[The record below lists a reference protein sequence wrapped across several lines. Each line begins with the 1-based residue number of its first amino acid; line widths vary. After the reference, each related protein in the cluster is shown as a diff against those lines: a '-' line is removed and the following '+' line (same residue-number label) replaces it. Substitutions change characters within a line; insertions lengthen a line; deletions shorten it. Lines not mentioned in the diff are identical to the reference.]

1 MALETLGG
9 WDIWHVGQMAF
20 RSYGTCL
27 TACGTNGVYQMASGT
42 SGTCGTNGIQV
53 KWRLPNGVWDKWLL
67 PNGIWDKWHLKM
79 LQYVLVSNNVM
90 PPLCPLLITYVH
102 SGTSWSYQ

>member
-42 SGTCGTNGIQV
+42 SGTWGQMAFRSKGVCLMACGTNGFYQMAS
-53 KWRLPNGVWDKWLL
+53 GTDKL
-67 PNGIWDKWHLKM
+67 HLKIVW
-79 LQYVLVSNNVM
+79 LGSQYTKGGDQEGVY
-90 PPLCPLLITYVH
+90 PL
-102 SGTSWSYQ
+102 WKK

>member
-42 SGTCGTNGIQV
+42 SGTSGTNGIQV

-102 SGTSWSYQ
+102 SDTFWSYQ